1 MAPKSDDAKEG
12 NEPNE
17 LTEEKDD
24 QKEKSK
30 AAKKQKSGSSDDL
43 MLKPDSLSE
52 EDRELKER
60 LETCVETLANVS
72 QDPAVTTPLR
82 LTALQMMVQELRTAT
97 SSMTS
102 VPKPLKFLRPHYP
115 LLKVTYEKLKKS
127 APATITGP
135 LLELRARLADVLSVL
150 AMTLSSSPSATMQP
164 RESLKFKL
172 AANDD
177 NLGSWGHEFVRS
189 LAGEIGEE
197 YNARV
202 VEDGVDPESGD
213 EPFQDL
219 LDLVKQIVPFHVTHN
234 AEAEAVDLLIEVQ
247 RLQYLLQMQE
257 QLIDETNAQRICLYL
272 VKTADYMSD
281 PDDFVEMLE
290 TAYEIYRK
298 QGQYFDALRV
308 GLRMGGERQEQII
321 PELLKECTDKLMRR
335 QMCLLLGR
343 HGVHFEVPDDFL
355 EGMDGEVE
363 LLNELIGN
371 EKLHEQFHKLAQD
384 LDVLDPKTPE
394 DIYKSHLAETG
405 GFSRTPASRRDVQI
419 DSARA
424 NLASTFVNAF
434 VNAGFGQDKLMT
446 ASSPSSESGS
456 GGNSSGNDN
465 EWLYKN
471 KDHGMLSAAAS
482 LGSILLWNV
491 EEGLTQ
497 IDKYLYSSEDY
508 VKAGATLAVGILSC
522 GIRND
527 ADPALALLTEHVE
540 SGSESPHIIKCAA
553 CTGLG
558 IAYAGS
564 AREDVLEVLTPMVES
579 SGSPT
584 STKMLEVSLAGLALG
599 MIFVGKCDDAVGG
612 TIIQRLM
619 EATDEELDHS
629 HTRYLCLGL
638 ALLFLGQMEKA
649 DAMVEAL
656 KTIEHKKISKYAVT
670 MLETCAYAGSGNV
683 LWVQKMLHECA
694 EHLAEDAEHQMA
706 AVLGIALITMG
717 EDVGSEMALRSF
729 DHLLHYCELPIKRAV
744 PLALAILH
752 ISNPEFTIIDQL
764 LRLSHDPD
772 PELAQNA
779 ILSLGIASAGTNN
792 SRVAGLLR
800 QLSEFY
806 AKDAG
811 HVFCVRLAQGMLHM
825 GKGLLTL
832 SPFHSDRMLLK
843 GPALGG
849 MLVLLHSCLDLKKTL
864 LDKSHFLLYY
874 LTCAMHPRM
883 LITVSYNDAPV
894 PGGAGGETVEPEVE
908 DVVMEW
914 RPVTVRVG
922 QALETVGQAGKPR
935 RITGFQTHTSP
946 VLLATTDRAELGTEE
961 VVAASGSTSPVLEG
975 IVIVKDN
982 PDYVKSGDD
991 NDNKDKK

>member
-1 MAPKSDDAKEG
+1 
-12 NEPNE
+12 
-17 LTEEKDD
+17 
-24 QKEKSK
+24 
-30 AAKKQKSGSSDDL
+30 
-43 MLKPDSLSE
+43 
-52 EDRELKER
+52 
-60 LETCVETLANVS
+60 
-72 QDPAVTTPLR
+72 
-82 LTALQMMVQELRTAT
+82 
-97 SSMTS
+97 
-102 VPKPLKFLRPHYP
+102 
-115 LLKVTYEKLKKS
+115 
-127 APATITGP
+127 
-135 LLELRARLADVLSVL
+135 
-150 AMTLSSSPSATMQP
+150 
-164 RESLKFKL
+164 
-172 AANDD
+172 
-177 NLGSWGHEFVRS
+177 
-189 LAGEIGEE
+189 
-197 YNARV
+197 
-202 VEDGVDPESGD
+202 
-213 EPFQDL
+213 
-219 LDLVKQIVPFHVTHN
+219 
-234 AEAEAVDLLIEVQ
+234 
-247 RLQYLLQMQE
+247 
-257 QLIDETNAQRICLYL
+257 
-272 VKTADYMSD
+272 
-281 PDDFVEMLE
+281 MLE
-290 TAYEIYRK
+290 TVYEIYRK

-308 GLRMGGERQEQII
+308 VLRMGSGREEEMI
-321 PELLKECTDKLMRR
+321 PELLKECQDKLMRR

-343 HGVHFEVPDDFL
+343 HGVHYEVPDDDMGGL
-355 EGMDGEVE
+355 DDGEVE
-363 LLNELIGN
+363 LMNELIGN

-405 GFSRTPASRRDVQI
+405 GFSRTSASRRDVPI

-446 ASSPSSESGS
+446 TSSSSSESGGS
-456 GGNSSGNDN
+456 GSSSSNNDS

-522 GIRND
+522 GVRND
-527 ADPALALLTEHVE
+527 ADPALALLAEHVD
-540 SGSESPHIIKCAA
+540 SGSESPHIMKCAA

-558 IAYAGS
+558 IAYAGT
-564 AREDVLEVLTPMVES
+564 AREDVLEVLTPVVES
-579 SGSPT
+579 SGDTP
-584 STKMLEVSLAGLALG
+584 STKMMEVSFAGLALG
-599 MIFVGKCDDAVGG
+599 MIFVGKCDDVVGG
-612 TIIQRLM
+612 TIVQRLM

-683 LWVQKMLHECA
+683 LLVQKMLHECA
-694 EHLAEDAEHQMA
+694 EHLTEDAEHQMA

-744 PLALAILH
+744 PLAVATLH
-752 ISNPEFTIIDQL
+752 ISNPEFSVIDQL
-764 LRLSHDPD
+764 SRLSHDPD
-772 PELAQNA
+772 AELAQNA
-779 ILSLGIASAGTNN
+779 ILALGIASAGTNN

-832 SPFHSDRMLLK
+832 NPFHSDRMLLK

-864 LDKSHFLLYY
+864 LDKSHYLLYY

-883 LITVSYNDAPV
+883 LITVSYNDAPA
-894 PGGAGGETVEPEVE
+894 PDAEVE
-908 DVVMEW
+908 VATEDVAMEW

-982 PDYVKSGDD
+982 PDFSKQGDE
-991 NDNKDKK
+991 DNKDKK